1 MDVTAIV
8 PAHNKG
14 ANIEATIK
22 ALKQQ
27 VRKVIVACDHCTD
40 DTYQKSIQAGAVAF
54 ETVDNQH
61 RKAGALNQAL
71 ENYVD
76 WQLPDQ
82 YIFICDADTVI
93 ADDWIERAQIA
104 IDAGGYDAVGSVFF
118 GDADR
123 SSMIEF
129 CQQLEWYRYTN
140 QIKRSKKVFVLT
152 GTASMVSAEMF
163 QKVKARKGSFY
174 DEDSITEDFA
184 LTIDLKEA
192 GARIISPI
200 SCYCTTE
207 IMPNWRLL
215 FLQRRRWYLGALQQ
229 MVRRKWDRVLFPYV
243 FQQLMLLISV
253 LAFMG
258 LIVFTGYLMVQDL
271 IIFSFF
277 WFLIGVIFAVERV
290 ITIWNQDR
298 QAKIFALMIFPELIY
313 SLFLQIA
320 YLGALVQLLSGYVES
335 SRLMI

>member
-8 PAHNKG
+8 PAHNEG

-192 GARIISPI
+192 GGQNHFPNLLLLHDGNYAQLATTIFTTATLVFRSAPTNGSPKMGSRFISIRFSTVNVTYFSPSI
-200 SCYCTTE
+200 YGTDCFH
-207 IMPNWRLL
+207 RLL
-215 FLQRRRWYLGALQQ
+215 NGA
-229 MVRRKWDRVLFPYV
+229 
-243 FQQLMLLISV
+243 
-253 LAFMG
+253 
-258 LIVFTGYLMVQDL
+258 
-271 IIFSFF
+271 
-277 WFLIGVIFAVERV
+277 
-290 ITIWNQDR
+290 
-298 QAKIFALMIFPELIY
+298 
-313 SLFLQIA
+313 
-320 YLGALVQLLSGYVES
+320 
-335 SRLMI
+335 RLDYF

>member
-1 MDVTAIV
+1 MDVIAIV
-8 PAHNKG
+8 PAHNEG
-14 ANIEATIK
+14 ANIEKTIK
-22 ALKQQ
+22 ALKKQ
-27 VRKVIVACDHCTD
+27 VKKVIVACDRCTD
-40 DTYQKSIQAGAVAF
+40 DTYQKAVQAGAIAF
-54 ETVDNQH
+54 ETTDNQY

-71 ENYVD
+71 ENYID
-76 WQLPDQ
+76 WQLPNQ

-93 ADDWIERAQIA
+93 ADDWIKRAEIA
-104 IDAGGYDAVGSVFF
+104 LGKGEYDAVGSVFF

-123 SSMIEF
+123 NSMIEF

-152 GTASMVSAEMF
+152 GTASLISAEMF
-163 QKVKARKGSFY
+163 RKVKERKGTFY
-174 DEDSITEDFA
+174 DEKSITEDFA
-184 LTIDLKEA
+184 LTIDLKEV

-229 MVRRKWDRVLFPYV
+229 IARRRWDCVLFPYV

-253 LAFMG
+253 VAFIG
-258 LIVFTGYLMVQDL
+258 LIIFTIYLMAQDM

-298 QAKIFALMIFPELIY
+298 QAKLFALMIFPELIY

-320 YLGALVQLLSGYVES
+320 YIGALFQLLSGS
-335 SRLMI
+335 AGTWNHLD